1 MFRVSRRLDYG
12 LQLMIVLASEEGKQ
26 AKSTASIAQDLQI
39 PLPFLHQ
46 IAHTL
51 MQTGLIKARPG
62 PRGGL
67 YLNKPVKEIT
77 LLQIVEALEGPITL
91 NPYPADDPEGHA
103 RPEKSTAQFFWNDMQ
118 QKIVLHLE
126 SICLEQLANF
136 PEYTAWTALLESNI
150 SSPSPKA

>member
-12 LQLMIVLASEEGKQ
+12 LQLMIVLALEEKQ
-26 AKSTASIAQDLQI
+26 VKTTASIAQDLQI

-67 YLNKPVKEIT
+67 YLNKPAKEIT
-77 LLQIVEALEGPITL
+77 LLQIVEALEGPVTL
-91 NPYPADDPEGHA
+91 NACPNDPKGRA
-103 RPEKSTAQFFWNDMQ
+103 RPEKSTAQLFWNDMQ

-126 SICLEQLANF
+126 SICLEQLADF
-136 PEYTAWTALLESNI
+136 PECTAWMALLESNI
-150 SSPSPKA
+150 ASPSPKN